1 MRGLCEQINISSKNE
16 DGIAHIPIYNVNT
29 DF

>member
-16 DGIAHIPIYNVNT
+16 DGIAHIPISNVNIE
-29 DF
+29 

>member
-1 MRGLCEQINISSKNE
+1 MRGLYEEMNISSKNE
-16 DGIAHIPIYNVNT
+16 DGIAHIPISNVNT